1 VQDVGDVFDGEV
13 EGAGDGDVGNGLWED
28 EKLASS
34 F

>member
-1 VQDVGDVFDGEV
+1 LDGEV
-13 EGAGDGDVGNGLWED
+13 EGAGDCDVGNGLWED